1 MMKCPN
7 CLFDNPDDALYCKQ
21 CGTRLGLS
29 REFMEMPTLTFS
41 GAHEK
46 LTPGSTFA
54 GRYRVIEDLGEGGMG
69 KVYKVFDTEINE
81 KVALKLILPEIAA
94 DKKTITR
101 FQNELKLTRKISHK
115 NICRMY
121 HLSKEKDTYYLT
133 MEYIEGESLRSM
145 IRMTK
150 RLSLATSLHVAIQ
163 VCGGLEAAHRL
174 GVVHRD
180 LKPQNILVDKNG
192 NVRIMD
198 FGIARA
204 FRTKKETGTGVVLG
218 TPEYM
223 SPEQVEGKEVDGR
236 SDIYSLGI
244 ILFEM
249 VTGRPP
255 FESDSLIQVLERQR
269 AEAPP
274 APRVLNSEIP
284 DSLNGIILQ
293 CLEKKRESRYQTA
306 DELRRDL
313 EAVQAG
319 VERREDSTVRRKTS
333 PSREITVTFEPRK
346 LVLPALLLIA
356 AAAAGFLA
364 WKYIR
369 SRSPAKAEDS
379 LYLAVITFVNLTGD
393 PSLDYLQE
401 AIPNLLLTSLEQ
413 SRNIHVATW
422 ERLYDLLKRLNRQDA
437 QVIDRDLGF
446 ELCRMDGI
454 DLIVVGSFI
463 RAANVFVTDVK
474 VLDVKSRRLIKSA
487 SARGEGVDSILKRQI
502 DDLSEEISRGLLS
515 VEKTTQAKMS
525 PITTV
530 TTESMEAY
538 NYFLKGRD
546 AFENMYLT
554 DARNYL
560 EKAIGIDPDFSL
572 AYIYLAR
579 TYGLQQDGQAVAQA
593 IEKFRKIQRTVP
605 GREGLYLDGL
615 TAMFIDGDRDKYFH
629 TMQELVSLYPNE
641 KRAHAELAM
650 YFQSQQ
656 KIPEAV
662 SEYQEALKID
672 PEFGMVLNLL
682 AYLYIGQKEYDKA
695 VEYFQ
700 KYVDCYPGEAN
711 PLDSMAEAYFWMGK
725 YDPAIEKYRAALEI
739 NPDIGSDFRISYCYA
754 VQEKYPE
761 AFRWTDHYIS
771 ATPTN
776 GEKAR
781 GYLLK
786 GFYYHILGR
795 LSEAFKE
802 WDASEALLRSVQDEY
817 NINII
822 KRSRLWAHYD
832 WGQFD
837 LFWKAAKDRIEHR
850 RKNQLDS
857 EALNTC
863 YLKYYEGFYELK
875 TRGPQAAQTRLAD
888 IKAILSGALTERETA
903 FINQAYYYLSAEI
916 LLAERRLEEALSDY
930 EKMPRS
936 ALNFVNINSLTYV
949 NLPFADDFKARV
961 LVARGNIDAGIS
973 EYRRIL
979 LPENTEGHLVHPFA
993 RYRLARLLE
1002 QKGLAA
1008 EARQEYQKV
1017 AAVWA
1022 DADPELEPVRDVRA
1036 RLAALES
1043 H

>member
-1 MMKCPN
+1 MKCPN
-7 CLFDNPDDALYCKQ
+7 CRLDNPDDALYCKK
-21 CGTRLGLS
+21 CGNRLGLS
-29 REFMEMPTLTFS
+29 EEFQEMPTMTFS
-41 GAHEK
+41 GYPEK
-46 LTPGSTFA
+46 VIPGSIFA

-69 KVYKVFDTEINE
+69 EVYKVFDTEIHE
-81 KVALKLILPEIAA
+81 KVALKLIRPEIAA

-101 FQNELKLTRKISHK
+101 FQNELKLARKISHK

-121 HLSKEKDTYYLT
+121 HLSREKDTYYLT

-163 VCGGLEAAHRL
+163 VCEGLAAAHRA

-198 FGIARA
+198 FGIARSV
-204 FRTKKETGTGVVLG
+204 RTKKETGTGVVLG

-223 SPEQVEGKEVDGR
+223 SPEQAEGKEVDGR

-255 FESDSLIQVLERQR
+255 FESDSIIQVLQRQS

-274 APRVLNSEIP
+274 APRTLNPEIP
-284 DSLNGIILQ
+284 DSLNGIILR
-293 CLEKKRESRYQTA
+293 CLEKKREDRYQTA
-306 DELRRDL
+306 DDLRRDL
-313 EAVQAG
+313 AAVQAG
-319 VERREDSTVRRKTS
+319 TERREAGTVRRKTS
-333 PSREITVTFEPRK
+333 PSREITVTFEPRR
-346 LVLPALLLIA
+346 LILPAVLLISVI
-356 AAAAGFLA
+356 AAGFLT
-364 WKYIR
+364 WKFIL
-369 SRSPAKAEDS
+369 SRSPAQAEDS
-379 LYLAVITFVNLTGD
+379 LYLAVISFVNQTGD

-401 AIPNLLLTSLEQ
+401 AIPNLLITSLEQ
-413 SRNIHVATW
+413 YRNIHVATW
-422 ERLYDLLKRLNRQDA
+422 ERLYDLLKRLNRKEEKI
-437 QVIDRDLGF
+437 IDRELGF
-446 ELCRMDGI
+446 ELCQLDNI
-454 DLIVVGSFI
+454 DMIVIGSFI
-463 RAANVFVTDVK
+463 SAANVFITDVK
-474 VLDVKSRRLIKSA
+474 VLDAKSRRLITSA
-487 SARGEGVDSILKRQI
+487 SAKGEGVDSILKRQI
-502 DDLSEEISRGLLS
+502 DDLSGDISRGLIS
-515 VEKTTQAKMS
+515 VERTAQAKAS
-525 PITTV
+525 PITTM

-560 EKAIGIDPDFSL
+560 EKAIGLDPEFSL
-572 AYIYLAR
+572 AYVYLAR
-579 TYGLQQDGQAVAQA
+579 TYGLQRDGQSVAQA
-593 IEKFRKIQRTVP
+593 IEKFRKIQRKVP
-605 GREGLYLDGL
+605 GREGLYLEGL
-615 TAMFIDGDRDKYFH
+615 TAMFIDGDRDKYFQ
-629 TMQELVSLYPNE
+629 TMQELVSLYPHE

-650 YFQSQQ
+650 YFQARQ
-656 KIPEAV
+656 KIPEAIA
-662 SEYQEALKID
+662 EYEEALKID

-682 AYLYIGQKEYDKA
+682 AYLYVGQKEYDKA
-695 VEYFQ
+695 IEYFQ
-700 KYVDCYPGEAN
+700 KYADAYPGEAN

-725 YDPAIEKYRAALEI
+725 YDQAIEKYKAALEI
-739 NPDIGSDFRISYCYA
+739 KPDIGSDFRISYCYA
-754 VQEKYPE
+754 VQEKYSE
-761 AFRWTDHYIS
+761 ALRWTDHFIS

-802 WDASEALLRSVQDEY
+802 WEASEALLRSVQDEY

-822 KRSRLWAHYD
+822 KRSRLWAYYD

-837 LFWKAAKDRIEHR
+837 LFWKAAQNRIEHR

-863 YLKYYEGFYELK
+863 YLTYYEGLYELK
-875 TRGPQAAQTRLAD
+875 TMGPQAARTRLAEV
-888 IKAILSGALTERETA
+888 KTLLSGATTERETG
-903 FINQAYYYLSAEI
+903 FMKQAYYHLSSEI
-916 LLAERRLEEALSDY
+916 LLAEGRLEDAVSDY
-930 EKMPRS
+930 ENTPR
-936 ALNFVNINSLTYV
+936 AAVDFVNINSLTYV
-949 NLPFADDFKARV
+949 NIPFGDDFKARI
-961 LVARGNIDAGIS
+961 LIARGDIDAAIA
-973 EYRRIL
+973 EYKRIL

-993 RYRLARLLE
+993 RYKLAKLFE
-1002 QKGLAA
+1002 QKGRSA

-1022 DADPELEPVRDVRA
+1022 DADPELKPVKDVRS
-1036 RLAALES
+1036 RLAALVGR
-1043 H
+1043 